1 MRPLELDFAR
11 RPRVAPLGWGLLAGG
26 VVLLLSSVWLG
37 SELSARSEHLRQS
50 VTAAEL
56 RLQGGPAQPGLEMG
70 STQQGAGM
78 NELQRISSQ
87 MRRPWVE
94 LFSTLESLPLQD
106 VALLSLRCDA
116 HKGQLRISAE
126 ARNLEA
132 MLDFHRRLEDSE
144 ALSDVSLLNHEIIA
158 SQPERP
164 VLLNLQ
170 ASWRAGDARL

>member
-11 RPRVAPLGWGLLAGG
+11 RPRIAPFGWGLLAGG
-26 VVLLLSSVWLG
+26 VALLLSSVWLG
-37 SELSARSEHLRQS
+37 SELSARSEQLRQT

-56 RLQGGPAQPGLEMG
+56 RLQGGPAQPGLVMG
-70 STQQGAGM
+70 SAQQGAGM
-78 NELQRISSQ
+78 TELQRISSQ

-144 ALSDVSLLNHEIIA
+144 ALSDVSLLNHEVIA